1 MRIFAFSDWRI
12 QSIEGLTDVLEQE
25 KPIDLIVYAGDD
37 VRRFQKNSRN
47 VFSELAE
54 QTRLGSVLAVL
65 GNDDISGTGVLDAR
79 GVHNLHQKPAVD
91 EDYVFFGQE
100 GAVEGGPGLLLYTED
115 EIETHLN
122 QQYQEFGTKIPILVT
137 HVPPN
142 GILDIA
148 QRFGQR
154 HIGSTAVRGFV
165 EKIAPI
171 VTICGHCHQFGGRAE
186 EHHFGTV
193 INIAS
198 NDSTGSD
205 GRYAIIELDGE
216 DLEYVLKTV
225 EDGPA
230 DPLQQLS
237 QVGQRRL
244 RQFQEAG
251 ISEIE
256 DINEE
261 NREDLLELP
270 GVYEWHVDMWSK
282 EVEAIN
288 HGEVMVSDPDEF
300 QYLTQDDL
308 VLLDIETD
316 LSQERVWLVGLYSYQ
331 TGEYTHIFGKDDEQE
346 LLKSL
351 IEYLDDQNKPKIV
364 YYANS
369 YFDKKCLEDRFREHN
384 LSRGATLLESSEDLG
399 ITVQNY
405 LIGDF
410 NRTGLE
416 RVASEVSG
424 YEYEHT
430 ELDGFVVGS
439 RYTRY
444 LLDEVEPDWD
454 ELISYNEDDV
464 RALKSVVDSI
474 RELLPEEE

>member
-12 QSIEGLTDVLEQE
+12 QSIERLIEVVKQE

-37 VRRFQKNSRN
+37 VRRFQKDSRN
-47 VFSELAE
+47 VFSEIAE
-54 QTRLGSVLAVL
+54 QTRFGSVLAVL
-65 GNDDISGTGVLDAR
+65 GNDDIPSGVLDAN
-79 GVHNLHQKPAVD
+79 GVHNLHQEPFVD
-91 EDYVFFGQE
+91 EDYGFFGQE

-122 QQYQEFGTKIPILVT
+122 QQYQELETKIPILVT

-154 HIGSTAVRGFV
+154 HIGSTSVREFV
-165 EKIAPI
+165 EEVTPV

-186 EHHFGTV
+186 DHHFGTV

-198 NDSTGSD
+198 NDSAGSD

-216 DLEYVLKTV
+216 DLEYELKTI
-225 EDGPA
+225 EDGPS

-237 QVGQRRL
+237 QVGPRRL
-244 RQFQEAG
+244 RQFQEAD
-251 ISEIE
+251 ISELN
-256 DINEE
+256 DVNGT
-261 NREDLLELP
+261 NREALLELP
-270 GVYEWHVDMWSK
+270 GVYDWHVNMWIK
-282 EVEAIN
+282 EVEAIQN
-288 HGEVMVSDPDEF
+288 GEVIVSDPDEF

-308 VLLDIETD
+308 ILLDIETD

-331 TGEYTHIFGKDDEQE
+331 TGEYTHIFEKDDEQA
-346 LLKSL
+346 LLESL
-351 IEYLDDQNKPKIV
+351 IEYLDDQNKPVIV

-369 YFDKKCLEDRFREHN
+369 YFDKKCLEERFREHN
-384 LSRGATLLESSEDLG
+384 LPRGVELLESSEDLG
-399 ITVQNY
+399 ITVHNY

-416 RVASEVSG
+416 PVASEVAG

-430 ELDGFVVGS
+430 DLDGFVVGS

-444 LLDEVEPDWD
+444 LLDGVEPDWD

-474 RELLPEEE
+474 RELIPEE